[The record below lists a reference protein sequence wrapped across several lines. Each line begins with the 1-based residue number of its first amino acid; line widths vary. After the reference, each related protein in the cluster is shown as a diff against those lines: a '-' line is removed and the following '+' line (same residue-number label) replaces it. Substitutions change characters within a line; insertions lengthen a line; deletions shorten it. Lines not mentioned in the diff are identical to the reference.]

1 MAHVC
6 PESDWLVH
14 LNKKKKKNIFPSAK
28 WLNPLSTLSVMV
40 RITVVIKASL
50 KTFCLWNKIKVINIF
65 YMVLWS
71 LISKDHRMNKMI
83 FKLCDAETSELTG
96 MDKCMHTCTKIFFFI
111 TGIMAVL
118 CWPVRCP
125 AGCVDSK
132 LGRDV
137 TAHLLSFFKELQRD
151 TGEEGDHREGGRE
164 AKKKKKNHPIL
175 QLVSKALL
183 LEPVSLRT
191 QM

>member
-14 LNKKKKKNIFPSAK
+14 LNKQTKKNIFPSGK

-71 LISKDHRMNKMI
+71 LISKDYRMNKMI
-83 FKLCDAETSELTG
+83 FKLSDAET
-96 MDKCMHTCTKIFFFI
+96 
-111 TGIMAVL
+111 
-118 CWPVRCP
+118 
-125 AGCVDSK
+125 
-132 LGRDV
+132 
-137 TAHLLSFFKELQRD
+137 
-151 TGEEGDHREGGRE
+151 
-164 AKKKKKNHPIL
+164 
-175 QLVSKALL
+175 
-183 LEPVSLRT
+183 
-191 QM
+191 